1 MKPVSWI
8 GDSNDRLK
16 GFPDEVRKHIGH
28 TLLGVQHGKPPK
40 SSKIERLR
48 GRGFSGVFEIKR
60 DYRTDTYRAVY
71 VGNLRRSIYVLHCF
85 KKKAKRGKETPKS
98 DIDLIRE
105 RLILAKECEENLILG
120 GEQNEYRRIEI

>member
-8 GDSNDRLK
+8 GDSKAQLK
-16 GFPDEVRKHIGH
+16 GFPDEVCKHIGH
-28 TLLGVQHGKPPK
+28 TLLGVQKGRPPK

-60 DYRTDTYRAVY
+60 DYRTNTYRAVY
-71 VGNLRRSIYVLHCF
+71 AGNLGRCIYVLHCF
-85 KKKAKRGKETPKS
+85 QKKAKRGMQTPKN

-105 RLILAKECEENLILG
+105 RLILAKECAKKRVSEG
-120 GEQNEYRRIEI
+120 DQK

>member
-1 MKPVSWI
+1 MKLVSWI
-8 GDSNDRLK
+8 GDSKARLK
-16 GFPDEVRKHIGH
+16 SFPDEVCKHIGH
-28 TLLGVQHGKPPK
+28 TLLGVQTGRPPK

-71 VGNLRRSIYVLHCF
+71 VGNLGQSIYVLHCF
-85 KKKAKRGKETPKS
+85 QKKAKRGIETPKN

-105 RLILAKECEENLILG
+105 RLILAKEFAKKT
-120 GEQNEYRRIEI
+120 